1 MLADIFFS
9 YRLGGFFLSIFI
21 CHNLICASKAEPI

>member
-9 YRLGGFFLSIFI
+9 YRVGDFFLSIFI
-21 CHNLICASKAEPI
+21 CYNVIYGNSRVF